1 MGQIGRYLNGQAFS
15 NDAMTQLESHI
26 QECEDCKVFLVAR
39 REALQTILT
48 QNPVVVA
55 NVPISETTAQAPT
68 KDQVV
73 SINADPQLMA
83 EVAAQLQQSTPKASI
98 SPNRILKP
106 SLYAG
111 ALAIV
116 LIGMNFASR
125 QITSMSETR
134 GIGNGTRIVTANN
147 PASTPATTP
156 GVAQANAANANTN
169 ANPAPATPVNQVA
182 QAQTNP
188 NNPVGAN
195 PQPQATPSTQTVS
208 NPAPANTTPV
218 AANNAAT
225 DQSAAHQ
232 EPTPSAPV
240 RQPAPIRQ
248 APAQIVPSSRINKP
262 ATEPKPAKEVVR
274 AEREVAPRPR
284 IKKRIRTARLERTR
298 RQPTKVARTSK
309 PTTKKQDSNFV
320 RIAPVTVYQG
330 DN

>member
-48 QNPVVVA
+48 QNPVAVA
-55 NVPISETTAQAPT
+55 NVPVSDPAAQTPA

-156 GVAQANAANANTN
+156 GVAQANANTN

-188 NNPVGAN
+188 TNQVGAN
-195 PQPQATPSTQTVS
+195 PQPQATPTTQTVS

-218 AANNAAT
+218 AADNSAT
-225 DQSAAHQ
+225 DQTAAQQ

-240 RQPAPIRQ
+240 RQPAPVRQ

-262 ATEPKPAKEVVR
+262 ATEPKPAKEVDR
-274 AEREVAPRPR
+274 TEREVAPRPR
-284 IKKRIRTARLERTR
+284 IKKRIRTARPEGTR
-298 RQPTKVARTSK
+298 RQPTKVARTPK